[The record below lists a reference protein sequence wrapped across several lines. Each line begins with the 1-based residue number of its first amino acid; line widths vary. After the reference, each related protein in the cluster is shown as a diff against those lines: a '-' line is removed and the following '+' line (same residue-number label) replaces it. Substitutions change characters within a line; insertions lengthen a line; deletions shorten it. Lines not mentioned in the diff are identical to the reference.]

1 MQPMIT
7 KALIAGAMLLLP
19 MAAAHADADRPG
31 DADSIW
37 TMRGENDVI
46 STLPHGSDQDYT
58 AGQQIGWTSG
68 VQAVPDFAANL
79 AQGWWG
85 DGATRVGLG
94 LTQQLYTP
102 TNKTVAV
109 PDPND
114 RPYAGYLAVTGSLMH
129 DAANTRDFLA
139 LSLGVIGPAALGEQT
154 QNSFHGLIKVAK
166 AQGWSH
172 QLPNEAAVEL
182 LDQRI
187 WRLPIGHFAGLEAD
201 VLPAVAVGVG
211 TVRDYVQVATVVRI
225 GQGLEHDYGVSRIR
239 PGISGGDAFEDSNQ
253 LSWYV
258 FGGLNGQG
266 VARDAFLDGDLFTRS
281 AHVERIPY
289 VGEVEAGLSLIWRGV
304 RLSYVQT
311 WQTAEFRHQATHLFN
326 FGSLALSVRF

>member
-1 MQPMIT
+1 MIT
-7 KALIAGAMLLLP
+7 KALIAAAMLLP
-19 MAAAHADADRPG
+19 MGAAYADTDRPG

-37 TMRGENDVI
+37 TIRGENDVM

-68 VQAVPDFAANL
+68 VQAVPDFAASL
-79 AQGWWG
+79 AQSLWG
-85 DGATRVGLG
+85 DGTTRVGLG

-102 TNKTVAV
+102 TNTALAV

-129 DAANTRDFLA
+129 DTANTRDFLA
-139 LSLGVIGPAALGEQT
+139 LSLGVIGPWALGEQT
-154 QNSFHGLIKVAK
+154 QNDFHTLINDAN
-166 AQGWSH
+166 ALGWSH

-182 LDQRI
+182 LDQRT
-187 WRLPIGHFAGLEAD
+187 WRMPIGQFAGLEAD

-225 GQGLEHDYGVSRIR
+225 GHGLEHDFGVSRIR
-239 PGISGGDAFEDSNQ
+239 PGISGGDAFEDSNE

-266 VARDAFLDGDLFTRS
+266 VARDAFLDGDLFTPS

-289 VGEVEAGLSLIWRGV
+289 VGEMEAGLSLIWRGV
-304 RLSYVQT
+304 RLTYVQT